1 MLEFSLAKCQGSKD
15 VSDCWMTLGLEG
27 RDRTNFLAVE
37 KKTAPKEWSLEILV
51 DRVAVVC
58 FPLALGSLTSSLA
71 QAKTNESV
79 RLRYFG
85 QNKRESFCCAE
96 ALSARL
102 LICPYS
108 SAMFKNSSNETLPS
122 WGKQTVHLW
131 TRYSC
136 GLPGINVLV
145 QPPSHF

>member
-1 MLEFSLAKCQGSKD
+1 MLEFWFSFPCQMPREQGRFRLLNDPRAGKVWQDQLLDCAKGMKFRDSCWSCCCGTFSLGFLGIPYFLSTGTSQSKWVCDATILRAK
-15 VSDCWMTLGLEG
+15 LRL
-27 RDRTNFLAVE
+27 FFA
-37 KKTAPKEWSLEILV
+37 
-51 DRVAVVC
+51 
-58 FPLALGSLTSSLA
+58 A
-71 QAKTNESV
+71 Q
-79 RLRYFG
+79 
-85 QNKRESFCCAE
+85 

-136 GLPGINVLV
+136 GLAGINVLV